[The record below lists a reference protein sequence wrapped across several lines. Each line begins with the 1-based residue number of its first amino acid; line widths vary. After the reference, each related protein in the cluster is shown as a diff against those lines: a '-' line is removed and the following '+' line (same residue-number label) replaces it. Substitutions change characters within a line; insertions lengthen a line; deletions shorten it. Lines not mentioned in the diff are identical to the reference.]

1 MIASALAHQGAPE
14 NSCDVRRIPR
24 LPMRPLTMGH
34 GGKTTDPAHGEERLR
49 PGLRAGLG
57 RQIRSLRP
65 GWRPAHSC
73 YGLPVTKERLKAL
86 IAEYGRTALGTYFGL
101 FFLVL
106 LGFAAAFSWGF
117 GGADWLGAE
126 SVAGAGVLGAAYV
139 ATKATQPLRIF
150 ATIALTPLVAR
161 LVERLRPQTRQP

>member
-1 MIASALAHQGAPE
+1 MFDESRDYPCGLLPWATAAKQPTRLTGKSACAQAFARAWGA
-14 NSCDVRRIPR
+14 RY
-24 LPMRPLTMGH
+24 
-34 GGKTTDPAHGEERLR
+34 
-49 PGLRAGLG
+49 GL
-57 RQIRSLRP
+57 LRP